1 MSAGSSVRQFTRAA
15 PGPVSHWDLGNF
27 ADPSTLL
34 PKSARRNANAIMP
47 SKRRATSLLTCYKL
61 ARERGAY
68 GAGVGIAAGHGHSDR
83 VAGLPCAQER
93 VEDLELQRR
102 RMAFLYSDGTSC
114 VFQRLDTFD
123 QVEIPV
129 VALGTAEKFLQPGIE
144 IPVEFFQEEP
154 IHVVLPDVVECRVA
168 TTTPPMR
175 SQPDSGRKEATLE
188 NGLSLQVPLFVA
200 PGETVRV
207 DVKPGRYVERVRM
220 EHKKGA

>member
-1 MSAGSSVRQFTRAA
+1 MVLASELRPATAIRIESQVYRVLEVESRAGAAKMGGVVR
-15 PGPVSHWDLGNF
+15 V
-27 ADPSTLL
+27 
-34 PKSARRNANAIMP
+34 
-47 SKRRATSLLTCYKL
+47 KL
-61 ARERGAY
+61 SNVRSGRLWEHHFR
-68 GAGVGIAAGHGHSDR
+68 
-83 VAGLPCAQER
+83 PQER

-207 DVKPGRYVERVRM
+207 DVKTGRYVERVRM